1 MRLTALVESFDHVCC
16 RYRLAAFRSVL
27 EQAGHR
33 LELRPWP
40 RRWCSWL
47 RLERTLRSADAVILQ
62 RKLLATWN
70 LYLLRRAARILLFDF
85 DDAIFLRDSYSPK
98 GLHSLRRLQRFAATA
113 EMADVII
120 AGNSYLRDQ
129 ASRWSSAERI
139 HVIPTCVDPAPYR
152 LAEHVRAGQGVELVW
167 IGSSST
173 LRGLEMIRPVLEM
186 LGQPSR
192 ARLAAVRRTARFCEP
207 PLNSS
212 GLRLKL
218 VCDRFLHLENLPV
231 VCCPWSE
238 ANEAESLAEADIGIS
253 WMPDDLWSRGKCG
266 LKVLQYMAAGLPVIA
281 NPVGIQAELVRHGE
295 TGFLVHTA
303 AQWLEAVRRL
313 AHDPLLRRRMGR
325 AGRRRVEAEF
335 SVTAGA
341 TRWLGLLDGFKSR
354 RLAA

>member
-1 MRLTALVESFDHVCC
+1 VRLTALVESFEHVCC
-16 RYRLAAFRSVL
+16 RYRLAAFRSLL

-47 RLERTLRSADAVILQ
+47 RLERTLRSADVVILQ
-62 RKLLATWN
+62 RKLLSSWN
-70 LYLLRRAARILLFDF
+70 LYLLRRAARLLLFDF

-113 EMADVII
+113 EMADII
-120 AGNSYLRDQ
+120 VAGNSYLRDQ

-139 HVIPTCVDPAPYR
+139 QVIPTCVNPASYR
-152 LAEHVRAGQGVELVW
+152 LAEHVGAGEGVELVW

-173 LRGLEMIRPVLEM
+173 LRGLEMIRPVLET
-186 LGQPSR
+186 LGRHSP
-192 ARLAAVRRTARFCEP
+192 
-207 PLNSS
+207 

-218 VCDRFLHLENLPV
+218 VCDRFLNLENLAV
-231 VCCPWSE
+231 VCCTWSE
-238 ANEAESLAEADIGIS
+238 ANEAEALAETDIGIS

-266 LKVLQYMAAGLPVIA
+266 LKVLQYMAAGLPVVA
-281 NPVGIQAELVRHGE
+281 NPVGVQVELVQHGE
-295 TGFLVHTA
+295 TGFLVQTP
-303 AQWLEAVRRL
+303 AQWREAISRL
-313 AHDPLLRRRMGR
+313 VHDPSLRRRMGQ